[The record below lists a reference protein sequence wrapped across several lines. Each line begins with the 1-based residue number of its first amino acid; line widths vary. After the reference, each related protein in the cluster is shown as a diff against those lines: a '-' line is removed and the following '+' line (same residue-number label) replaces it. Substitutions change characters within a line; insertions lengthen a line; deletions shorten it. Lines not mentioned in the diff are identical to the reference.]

1 MEKLKPKPFQLWAW
15 ASTITIMAGAIMAAF
30 GYYPL
35 YNYIFLIGN
44 SSLAI
49 VSWLWNEKSLVFLN
63 AGLASIY
70 LVGLINHH
78 FG

>member
-15 ASTITIMAGAIMAAF
+15 ASTITITAAF

-44 SSLAI
+44 TSLAI